1 MRTRAIGSQQ
11 VGAVGLGA
19 MHLSS
24 RPDRPTP
31 ESAAATVHAAL
42 AAGVTVI
49 DTADVYCHDDTEIGH
64 NERLVATALRSW
76 SGDADDVLVATKGGL
91 VRPGGGWDFR
101 GTPEHLHAAAR
112 ASAQALGVET
122 IGLYQLHWPDPSVP
136 YAESVGALAELVDAG
151 VVRTVGISN
160 VDVTKLDTAAE
171 VLGDRLVSVQN
182 PFSVEDRWGE
192 PMLRRTEEL
201 GLAFLP
207 YTPLA
212 GVTADGARAVSTR
225 AVAAELGVSPQR
237 VALAW
242 LLAHSPAVVVIPGST
257 RPESIRDS
265 AAAADLELS
274 AEQLARIDDA
284 PADPSRPTTFAH

>member
-1 MRTRAIGSQQ
+1 MRTRRIGPWQ
-11 VGAVGLGA
+11 VGSVGLGA

-24 RPDRPTP
+24 RPDRPAHAD
-31 ESAAATVHAAL
+31 AAATMHAAL
-42 AAGVTVI
+42 DAGVTVV

-64 NERLVATALRSW
+64 NERLVADALRTW
-76 SGDADDVLVATKGGL
+76 SGDAGEVLVATKGGL
-91 VRPGGGWDFR
+91 ARPGGGWDFCGR
-101 GTPEHLHAAAR
+101 PEHLHAAAR
-112 ASAQALGVET
+112 ASARALGVEA

-151 VVRTVGISN
+151 VVRTVGVSN
-160 VDVTKLDTAAE
+160 VDVAKLDTAAG

-192 PMLRRTEEL
+192 PMLRRAEEL

-212 GVTADGARAVSTR
+212 GVAGDGARALATR
-225 AVAAELGVSPQR
+225 EVAAELGVSPQR
-237 VALAW
+237 AALAW
-242 LLAHSPAVVVIPGST
+242 LLAHSPAVVAIPGST

-265 AAAADLELS
+265 AAAADLDLS
-274 AEQLARIDDA
+274 AEQVRRIDDA
-284 PADPSRPTTFAH
+284 PADPARPTTFAH

>member
-1 MRTRAIGSQQ
+1 VRIRAIGSRK

-19 MHLSS
+19 MHLSRS
-24 RPDRPTP
+24 PERPDPAR
-31 ESAAATVHAAL
+31 AAEVVHAAL
-42 AAGVTVI
+42 EAGVTLV
-49 DTADVYCHDDTEIGH
+49 DTADVYCVDETEIGH
-64 NERLVATALRSW
+64 NERLVAAAVRSW
-76 SGDADDVLVATKGGL
+76 SGGGDDVLVATKGGL
-91 VRPGGGWDFR
+91 VRPWGFR

-112 ASAQALGVET
+112 ASAAALGVEA

-151 VVRTVGISN
+151 VVRAVGVSN
-160 VDVTKLDTAAE
+160 VDVVKLDTAAA

-182 PFSVEDRWGE
+182 PYSVEDRWGE
-192 PMLRRTEEL
+192 PALRRAGEL

-212 GVTADGARAVSTR
+212 GVTGDGARARATR

-237 VALAW
+237 VAVAW
-242 LLAHSPAVVVIPGST
+242 LLTRSPGVVPIPGST
-257 RPESIRDS
+257 RPASIRDS

-274 AEQLARIDDA
+274 AEHRARIDAA

>member
-1 MRTRAIGSQQ
+1 MQHRALGSRQ

-24 RPDRPTP
+24 SPERPDPDR
-31 ESAAATVHAAL
+31 AAATVHAAL
-42 AAGVTVI
+42 DAGVTLI
-49 DTADVYCHDDTEIGH
+49 DTADVYCVDETEIGH
-64 NERLVATALRSW
+64 NERLVADALRSW
-76 SGDADDVLVATKGGL
+76 SGDADEVLVTTKGGL
-91 VRPGGGWDFR
+91 VRPWDFR

-112 ASAQALGVET
+112 ASALALGVDS

-136 YAESVGALAELVDAG
+136 YAESVGALGELVDAG
-151 VVRTVGISN
+151 VVRAVGVSN
-160 VDVTKLDTAAE
+160 VDVAKLDTAAE

-192 PMLRRTEEL
+192 PMLRRTGEL

-212 GVTADGARAVSTR
+212 GVTGEGARAEVTR
-225 AVAAELGVSPQR
+225 SVAAELGVSPQR

-242 LLAHSPAVVVIPGST
+242 LLHRSPAVVVIPGST

-265 AAAADLELS
+265 AIAADLELT
-274 AEQLARIDDA
+274 AAQFARIHDA

>member
-1 MRTRAIGSQQ
+1 MRTRAIGSRQ

-24 RPDRPTP
+24 APERPAP
-31 ESAAATVHAAL
+31 ERAAATVHAAL
-42 AAGVTVI
+42 DAGVTVV

-64 NERLVATALRSW
+64 NERLVAEALRTW

-101 GTPEHLHAAAR
+101 GTPEHLHVAAR
-112 ASAQALGVET
+112 ASARALGVEA

-136 YAESVGALAELVDAG
+136 YAESVGALGELVDAG
-151 VVRTVGISN
+151 VVRTVGVSN
-160 VDVTKLDTAAE
+160 VDVAKLDTAAD
-171 VLGDRLVSVQN
+171 VLGGRLVSVQN

-192 PMLRRTEEL
+192 PVLRRTEEL

-212 GVTADGARAVSTR
+212 GVTGEGARARATR
-225 AVAAELGVSPQR
+225 QVAAELGVSPQR

-242 LLAHSPAVVVIPGST
+242 LLAHSPAVVAIPGST
-257 RPESIRDS
+257 RPGSIRDS
-265 AAAADLELS
+265 AAAAGLELS
-274 AEQLARIDDA
+274 AEQVARIDDA
-284 PADPSRPTTFAH
+284 PADPARPTTFAH

>member
-1 MRTRAIGSQQ
+1 MRTRAIGSRQ

-24 RPDRPTP
+24 APDRPEP
-31 ESAAATVHAAL
+31 ARAASVVHAAL
-42 AAGVTVI
+42 DAGVSVV
-49 DTADVYCHDDTEIGH
+49 DSADVYCHDDTEIGH
-64 NERLVATALRSW
+64 NERLVAAALRAW
-76 SGDADDVLVATKGGL
+76 SGDADDVVVATKGGL

-112 ASAQALGVET
+112 ASARALGVES

-136 YAESVGALAELVDAG
+136 YAESVGALGELVDAG
-151 VVRTVGISN
+151 VVRAVGVSN
-160 VDVTKLDTAAE
+160 VDVAKLDTAAE

-192 PMLRRTEEL
+192 PMLRRAEEL

-212 GVTADGARAVSTR
+212 GVAGDGARARATR
-225 AVAAELGVSPQR
+225 SVAGELGVSPQR

-242 LLAHSPAVVVIPGST
+242 LLARSPAVVPIPGST

-265 AAAADLELS
+265 AAAADLQLS
-274 AEQLARIDDA
+274 AEQRARIDEA

>member
-1 MRTRAIGSQQ
+1 MLTRALGTQQ
-11 VGAVGLGA
+11 VGAIGLGA

-24 RPDRPTP
+24 SPERPDPDR
-31 ESAAATVHAAL
+31 AAATVHAAL
-42 AAGVTVI
+42 DAGVTLI

-64 NERLVATALRSW
+64 NERLVADALRAWTGNS
-76 SGDADDVLVATKGGL
+76 DDVVVATKGGL

-101 GTPEHLHAAAR
+101 GTPEHLYAAAR
-112 ASAQALGVET
+112 ASARALGVDS

-136 YAESVGALAELVDAG
+136 YADSVGALGELVDAG
-151 VVRTVGISN
+151 VVRTVGVSN
-160 VDVTKLDTAAE
+160 VDVAQLDTAAE
-171 VLGDRLVSVQN
+171 VLGERLVSVQN

-192 PMLRRTEEL
+192 PMLRRAEEL

-212 GVTADGARAVSTR
+212 GVTGDGARAVATR
-225 AVAAELGVSPQR
+225 EVAAELGVSPQR

-242 LLAHSPAVVVIPGST
+242 LLAHSPAVVAIPGST

-265 AAAADLELS
+265 ATAADLQLS
-274 AEQLARIDDA
+274 AEQLARITDA

>member
-1 MRTRAIGSQQ
+1 
-11 VGAVGLGA
+11 

-24 RPDRPTP
+24 RPDRPSP
-31 ESAAATVHAAL
+31 DRAARTVHAAL
-42 AAGVTVI
+42 DAGVTVI
-49 DTADVYCHDDTEIGH
+49 DTADVYCVDETEIGH
-64 NERLVATALRSW
+64 NERLVAAALRTW
-76 SGDADDVLVATKGGL
+76 SGDSDEVLVATKGGL
-91 VRPGGGWDFR
+91 VRTWDFR

-112 ASAQALGVET
+112 ASARALGVEA

-151 VVRTVGISN
+151 VVREAGVSN
-160 VDVTKLDTAAE
+160 VDLAKLETAAE

-182 PFSVEDRWGE
+182 PYSVEDRWGE
-192 PMLRRTEEL
+192 AVLRRTEEL

-212 GVTADGARAVSTR
+212 GVTGDGARAAATR
-225 AVAAELGVSPQR
+225 SVAAELGVSPQR

-242 LLAHSPAVVVIPGST
+242 LLSHSPVVVAIPGST
-257 RPESIRDS
+257 RPESILDS
-265 AAAADLELS
+265 AAAADLHLS
-274 AEQLARIDDA
+274 AEQAHRIDVA

>member
-1 MRTRAIGSQQ
+1 MNTRRIGSQQ

-24 RPDRPTP
+24 SPDRPDP
-31 ESAAATVHAAL
+31 ERATATVHAAL
-42 AAGVTVI
+42 DAGVTLI
-49 DTADVYCHDDTEIGH
+49 DTADVYCLDDTEIGH
-64 NERLVATALRSW
+64 NERLVAAAVRAW
-76 SGDADDVLVATKGGL
+76 SGSADDVVVATKGGL

-112 ASAQALGVET
+112 ASARALGVEA

-136 YAESVGALAELVDAG
+136 YAESVGALGELVDAG
-151 VVRTVGISN
+151 IVRAVGVSN
-160 VDVTKLDTAAE
+160 VDVAKLDTAAE

-182 PFSVEDRWGE
+182 PYSVEDRWGE
-192 PMLRRTEEL
+192 AMLRRADEL

-212 GVTADGARAVSTR
+212 GVGGDGPRAVANRS
-225 AVAAELGVSPQR
+225 VAAELGVSPQR

-242 LLAHSPAVVVIPGST
+242 LLARSPAVVVIPGSS

-265 AAAADLELS
+265 AAAAGLEL
-274 AEQLARIDDA
+274 APEHLARITGA
-284 PADPSRPTTFAH
+284 PAAPSRPVTFAH

>member
-1 MRTRAIGSQQ
+1 MRTRTLGPRQ

-24 RPDRPTP
+24 SPQRPAPDR
-31 ESAAATVHAAL
+31 AAATVHAAL
-42 AAGVTVI
+42 DAGVTVV
-49 DTADVYCHDDTEIGH
+49 DTADVYCVDETEIGH
-64 NERLVATALRSW
+64 NERLVADALRTW

-91 VRPGGGWDFR
+91 VRPWDFR
-101 GTPEHLHAAAR
+101 ATPEHLHAAAR
-112 ASAQALGVET
+112 ASAEALGVEA

-136 YAESVGALAELVDAG
+136 YEESVGALAELVDQG
-151 VVRTVGISN
+151 VVRTVGVSN
-160 VDVTKLDTAAE
+160 VDVAKLDTAAA
-171 VLGDRLVSVQN
+171 VLGERLVSVQN
-182 PFSVEDRWGE
+182 PYSVEDRWGE

-212 GVTADGARAVSTR
+212 GVTGDGARARATR
-225 AVAAELGVSPQR
+225 AVAAELGVSSQR

-242 LLAHSPAVVVIPGST
+242 LLAHSPAVVAIPGST

-265 AAAADLELS
+265 AAAADLDLS
-274 AEQLARIDDA
+274 PEQVARIDDA